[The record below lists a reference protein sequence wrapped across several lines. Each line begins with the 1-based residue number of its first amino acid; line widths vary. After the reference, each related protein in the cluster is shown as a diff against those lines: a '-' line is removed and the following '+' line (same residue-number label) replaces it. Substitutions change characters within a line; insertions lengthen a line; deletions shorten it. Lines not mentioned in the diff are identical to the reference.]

1 MEKMHFHVDEF
12 EVVSGRYYFV
22 RDSEP
27 LPKRA
32 ALREF
37 KRRVGELA
45 KQVGKFALNRCGGD
59 DFPGAI
65 RVARNHRIA
74 LTVTRCDC
82 DCRNYGGE

>member
-1 MEKMHFHVDEF
+1 MIHYHVDLF
-12 EVVSGRYYFV
+12 EVRDGKFYFMM
-22 RDSEP
+22 DSEP
-27 LPKRA
+27 LPKRV

-45 KQVGKFALNRCGGD
+45 EQVGKFALSRCGGD

-74 LTVTRCDC
+74 LAVTRCDC
-82 DCRNYGGE
+82 DC